1 VEARFVGKTASNVGN
16 HADWYVKK
24 VLAVA
29 EAYRRLAHDERVG
42 PYV

>member
-1 VEARFVGKTASNVGN
+1 LYGALYSYNQ
-16 HADWYVKK
+16 ADWYVKK

-29 EAYRRLAHDERVG
+29 EAYRRLTHDESVG